1 MMKFIKLTIVLVA
14 LHFFANNANAQYR
27 ETFYTTLLN
36 PFIANPAVA
45 GTSGAP
51 FAMFNARTLV
61 GGASSSART
70 INFSVH
76 TPLNNVPKYGN
87 SSVGLKFISHNAG
100 VFQTTNAEAAY
111 SVKVDLSRD
120 DHLSL
125 GLSLGFIQ
133 TALDKDLLSSNVNL
147 ADPNIDAPQLN
158 QFLFTTGAGILYQNR
173 NGLELYAASPMLVSV
188 SEPLSA
194 FALVGASYKFNLG
207 GHSSTNYLKPV
218 INFYNFTNTQKVIDG
233 LLSMYFNDAF
243 KLQLGYRS
251 SGAAVAGLGFNINS
265 FLVAYNYYHFTGEF
279 TRYAPAQ
286 NEIAIAFK
294 FKPQRK
300 SGRRGDANYW

>member
-1 MMKFIKLTIVLVA
+1 MMRFIKLTIITFTL
-14 LHFFANNANAQYR
+14 LIIANSANAQYR

-36 PFIANPAVA
+36 PFIANPASA
-45 GTSGAP
+45 GSAGAP
-51 FAMFNARTLV
+51 FAIFNARTLV
-61 GGASSSART
+61 GGTNTSART

-76 TPLNNVPKYGN
+76 SPLNNVPKYGN
-87 SSVGLKFISHNAG
+87 SSVGLKFISHNSG
-100 VFQTTNAEAAY
+100 IFQTTNAEAAY
-111 SVKVDLSRD
+111 SVKVDFSRD

-133 TALDKDLLSSNVNL
+133 TVLDKELLSSNVNL

-158 QFLFTTGAGILYQNR
+158 QLLFTTGAGLLYQNR

-194 FALVGASYKFNLG
+194 FAVLGGSYKFKLG
-207 GHSSTNYLKPV
+207 GHSSTNFFKPSV
-218 INFYNFTNTQKVIDG
+218 NFYNFRNTQKVADAIVA
-233 LLSMYFNDAF
+233 LYINDAF
-243 KLQLGYRS
+243 KAQLGYRS
-251 SGAAVAGLGFNINS
+251 SGAAVAGIGFNINS
-265 FLVAYNYYHFTGEF
+265 FLVAYNYYHFVGEF
-279 TRYAPAQ
+279 SRFAPAQ

-300 SGRRGDANYW
+300 GRRTNEPNYW